1 MAKTQMLSFPIR
13 LPDCMQDEAQ
23 RLLDASRPAIN
34 QLIGDLWPKL
44 DAFAG
49 DRTGIAWKQVEQHL
63 LARSGHGRCQER
75 WEMEEAGRILRAQA
89 TRKQVFLTILPLL
102 TDALIKPAEGTRKAQ
117 KDYQAIKEQV
127 SALREALADPDSFMA
142 LTNVLEQA
150 CNHFLETESW
160 PTTYE
165 ELQPVPVLRVGQ
177 LTFAGDDG
185 MDKGQ
190 TYRARIDFRHVCSCL
205 TRAERTT

>member
-1 MAKTQMLSFPIR
+1 MAKTQVLSFPIR
-13 LPDCMQDEAQ
+13 LPACTQVQAL

-34 QLIGDLWPKL
+34 QLIADLWPRL

-49 DRTGIAWKQVEQHL
+49 ERTGLAWKQVEQPL
-63 LARSGHGRCQER
+63 LARSGHGSRQER
-75 WEMEEAGRILRAQA
+75 CEMEQAGRILRAQA

-142 LTNVLEQA
+142 MTNVLEQA
-150 CNHFLETESW
+150 CNHFL
-160 PTTYE
+160 
-165 ELQPVPVLRVGQ
+165 
-177 LTFAGDDG
+177 
-185 MDKGQ
+185 
-190 TYRARIDFRHVCSCL
+190 
-205 TRAERTT
+205 